1 MIVDGRAIANSVYER
16 LAPAAMAFS
25 RPPRVDI
32 VIVGDNP
39 VIERF
44 VRIKESAAQRLSIA
58 MVQHRYTAA
67 ISEEALKDEI
77 NKIAAI
83 TASDGIIVQ
92 LPLPQT
98 LNMQAVLDV
107 IPTAKDVDM
116 LSTVSMA
123 LFRDEKAVIIPP
135 VAGAVKEIL
144 DSANIKVHGEEVL
157 VLGFGQLVGK
167 PVSILMRHNGAHV
180 TVIDKPV
187 SDLALHVSE
196 ALVVISGTGSP
207 RLVTKAMVNA
217 RHVLI
222 DAGTSE
228 SEGKLVGD
236 IDPDAAGT
244 AALFTPVPGGVG
256 PITVAMLMRNLCIL
270 ARERM
275 KAE

>member
-16 LAPAAMAFS
+16 LVPAVAAFP

-58 MVQHRYTAA
+58 MVQHRFTAA

-83 TASDGIIVQ
+83 AASDGIIVQ

>member
-1 MIVDGRAIANSVYER
+1 
-16 LAPAAMAFS
+16 
-25 RPPRVDI
+25 
-32 VIVGDNP
+32 
-39 VIERF
+39 
-44 VRIKESAAQRLSIA
+44 
-58 MVQHRYTAA
+58 MVQHRFTAA

-77 NKIAAI
+77 SKIAAI
-83 TASDGIIVQ
+83 AASDGIIVQ

-228 SEGKLVGD
+228 SDGKLVGD

>member
-16 LAPAAMAFS
+16 LAPAAMAFP

-58 MVQHRYTAA
+58 MVQHRFTAA

-228 SEGKLVGD
+228 SDGKLVGD

-256 PITVAMLMRNLCIL
+256 PITVAMLMRNLCML

>member
-16 LAPAAMAFS
+16 LAPAAMAFP

-58 MVQHRYTAA
+58 MVQHRFTAA

-83 TASDGIIVQ
+83 AASDGIIVQ